1 MSIKVATEVWRGSR
15 HKSGNLLVLLA
26 LADHA
31 DDQGKAWPGVSSLAR
46 KARLSE
52 RHTRRC
58 LSELLV
64 SGELEI
70 LPEPAPSGGK
80 WYQIQLEH
88 LTPDILSIETSAS
101 KDVTPVSATTDI
113 ADRAT
118 GNTYIVQ
125 EPPIEPSEEPS
136 NKSSEVL
143 RSQNRVSHLDRK
155 KSLNKCTQRRPDA
168 IGLISQPN
176 NGF

>member
-15 HKSGNLLVLLA
+15 HKSGNLLVMLA

-31 DDQGKAWPGVSSLAR
+31 DDQGKAWPGVPSLAR

-58 LSELLV
+58 LGELLA

-88 LTPDILSIETSAS
+88 LMPANLSLGTSTS
-101 KDVTPVSATTDI
+101 DGGTPVASNVDA
-113 ADRAT
+113 ADHAT
-118 GNTYIVQ
+118 GTTYIVQ
-125 EPPIEPSEEPS
+125 EPSI
-136 NKSSEVL
+136 KSSE
-143 RSQNRVSHLDRK
+143 QSHSRRDFNNLKRK
-155 KSLNKCTQRRPDA
+155 SSSKPHCSRGPDA
-168 IGLISQPN
+168 SGLISQPKD
-176 NGF
+176 GF

>member
-31 DDQGKAWPGVSSLAR
+31 DELGKAWPGVPSLAR

-58 LSELLV
+58 LGELLA

-88 LTPDILSIETSAS
+88 LTPANLSIGTSAS
-101 KDVTPVSATTDI
+101 GDVTPMSNNVGAD
-113 ADRAT
+113 DRAPGT
-118 GNTYIVQ
+118 TYIVQ
-125 EPPIEPSEEPS
+125 EPST
-136 NKSSEVL
+136 KSSEQPG
-143 RSQNRVSHLDRK
+143 SQRNF
-155 KSLNKCTQRRPDA
+155 
-168 IGLISQPN
+168 N
-176 NGF
+176 N